1 MIALRLRP
9 QHTLALTV
17 LLHAGLLYAVLQES
31 RRTREHQPRGPAI
44 QWLLAPS
51 APSAARQPARPLPA
65 SAPVRVQVRVPVP
78 TVPPAQRPDNAP
90 ALSTP
95 EPATPGTADDP
106 FAPAAARVPVPASAS
121 DLLQRARH
129 DAGRIDKELRAAFPQ
144 RMPLPLPPPDSMQVR
159 LERGINAAHDA
170 VPPKWY
176 QGARMVELTTADGER
191 KTRTYKIITA
201 IGAYCIH
208 INPEGRRSYTSC
220 P

>member
-1 MIALRLRP
+1 M
-9 QHTLALTV
+9 
-17 LLHAGLLYAVLQES
+17 
-31 RRTREHQPRGPAI
+31 
-44 QWLLAPS
+44 
-51 APSAARQPARPLPA
+51 
-65 SAPVRVQVRVPVP
+65 
-78 TVPPAQRPDNAP
+78 
-90 ALSTP
+90 
-95 EPATPGTADDP
+95 
-106 FAPAAARVPVPASAS
+106 PVPASAS

-144 RMPLPLPPPDSMQVR
+144 RMPLPLPPPDSMQAR

-191 KTRTYKIITA
+191 KIRTYKIITA
-201 IGAYCIH
+201 IGAYCIN